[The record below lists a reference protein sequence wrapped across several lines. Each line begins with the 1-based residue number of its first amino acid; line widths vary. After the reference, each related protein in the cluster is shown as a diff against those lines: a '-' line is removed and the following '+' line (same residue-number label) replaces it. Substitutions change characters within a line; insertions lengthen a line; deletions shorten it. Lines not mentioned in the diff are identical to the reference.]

1 MNCPACGYYNP
12 DGATACFHC
21 SLALPLPAGDA
32 LCPTHPGVKATGA
45 CSRCGTF
52 GCGQCLTQ
60 RGADW
65 LCPSCLQRQATL
77 PWDERDSLGLWRAWW
92 RTSVQMISS
101 PGQTLQEANPDGS
114 VGSSALFAGL
124 STLAGVGP
132 SIALQGVS
140 MVGIMAAALLN
151 SKSGGS
157 LASGV
162 GGMVGMVFALFLTV
176 AFFFGSVF
184 LNAGL
189 DHLMLMLLGANPR
202 AYSVSLRAQALSMGP
217 YLVGLIPICGF
228 YVFPIWSLVLRI
240 IALMHLHKT
249 TAGKATLA
257 VLVPVTVFCGLIMAF
272 YIAVIG
278 LAAGIAR

>member
-12 DGATACFHC
+12 GGATACFHC

-32 LCPTHPGVKATGA
+32 LCPNHPGVRATGA

-52 GCGQCLTQ
+52 GCGQCLSQ

-65 LCPSCLQRQATL
+65 LCAACQQRQAIL
-77 PWDERDSLGLWRAWW
+77 PWDERETLGLWRAWW
-92 RTSVQMISS
+92 RTSVLMISS
-101 PGQTLQEANPDGS
+101 PTQTLQDASPDGTI
-114 VGSSALFAGL
+114 GSSTTFAAL
-124 STLAGVGP
+124 STLAGVGTT
-132 SIALQGVS
+132 IAIQGLS
-140 MVGIMAAALLN
+140 MIGIVAAAAMGKN
-151 SKSGGS
+151 GS

-162 GGMVGMVFALFLTV
+162 GGMVGMIFALLITV
-176 AFFFGSVF
+176 FFFFGSVF
-184 LNAGL
+184 INSGL

-202 AYSVSLRAQALSMGP
+202 SYSVTLRAQALSMGP
-217 YLVGLIPICGF
+217 YLVGLVPICGF
-228 YVFPIWSLVLRI
+228 YVFPLWSLVLRI
-240 IALMHLHKT
+240 LALMHLHKT

-257 VLVPVTVFCGLIMAF
+257 VLLPVIVLCGLVLAF